1 MKICTCKYAGLCS
14 GAKSALDVAY
24 KNLNE
29 NLYMYGEVL
38 HNPTVISE
46 LKAKG
51 AKIINSINEIK
62 YLENKD
68 DIVLLIRAH
77 GVPKSVIDD
86 LKENNIRF
94 IDKTCPEV
102 KKIHDIVYEKS
113 QKGCEVIIVGNK
125 QHPEVVGIA
134 GWAVKEP
141 IIIADINEAM
151 NMIPSLEN
159 EMKEYCIVVQT
170 TYNRKKYDEI
180 EKYCKRY
187 LESAEY
193 FNTICLD
200 TENRQFEVRDLSK
213 QADAVIVI
221 GGKSSSNSNKLYK
234 IALDNCKN
242 VQFIETYKELDFTN
256 ITVDSYIVIAS
267 GASTP
272 ENVIKEVKD
281 CLHDFYCDMS
291 SPLI

>member
-1 MKICTCKYAGLCS
+1 MKIYTCKYAGLCS
-14 GAKSALDVAY
+14 GAKSAVDVAY

-38 HNPTVISE
+38 HNPTVISQ
-46 LKAKG
+46 LKSKG

-62 YLENKD
+62 NMKNKD
-68 DIVLLIRAH
+68 DIILLIRAH
-77 GVPKSVIDD
+77 GVPKSVIEE
-86 LKENNIRF
+86 LEENNIKF

-113 QKGCEVIIVGNK
+113 KNGYKVVIVGNK
-125 QHPEVVGIA
+125 SHPEVVGIA
-134 GWAVKEP
+134 GWAIKDP

-151 NMIPSLEN
+151 SILPSLE
-159 EMKEYCIVVQT
+159 EKLESYCVVVQT

-180 EKYCKRY
+180 VQYCQIFLKR
-187 LESAEY
+187 AEY
-193 FNTICLD
+193 FNTICSD

-213 QADAVIVI
+213 QADVVIVI

-234 IALDNCKN
+234 IALDNCRN
-242 VQFIETYKELDFTN
+242 VQFIETYRELNFAT
-256 ITVDSYIVIAS
+256 ISIDSFIVIAS

-272 ENVIKEVKD
+272 ESVINEVKD
-281 CLHDFYCDMS
+281 ALHDFYCDMN

>member
-1 MKICTCKYAGLCS
+1 MRIYTCKYAGLCS
-14 GAKSALDVAY
+14 GAKSAVDVAY

-38 HNPTVISE
+38 HNPTVISQ

-51 AKIINSINEIK
+51 AKIVNSINEIK
-62 YLENKD
+62 YVENKD

-77 GVPKSVIDD
+77 GVSKSVIDD
-86 LKENNIRF
+86 LKANNIKF

-102 KKIHDIVYEKS
+102 KKIHDIVYDRS
-113 QKGCEVIIVGNK
+113 QKGSEIIIVGNK

-134 GWAVKEP
+134 GWTVKDP
-141 IIIADINEAM
+141 IIIADINEAK
-151 NMIPSLEN
+151 NTIPSLQTES
-159 EMKEYCIVVQT
+159 KVYCIVVQT

-187 LESAEY
+187 LNNAEY

-200 TENRQFEVRDLSK
+200 TESRQIEVRDLSK
-213 QADAVIVI
+213 QADVVIVI

-242 VQFIETYKELDFTN
+242 VQFIETYRELDFTN
-256 ITVDSYIVIAS
+256 ITIDSFIVIAS

-272 ENVIKEVKD
+272 ESVINEVKD
-281 CLHDFYCDMS
+281 CLHDFYCDMNS
-291 SPLI
+291 LLI

>member
-1 MKICTCKYAGLCS
+1 MKIYICKYAGLCS
-14 GAKSALDVAY
+14 GAKSAVDVAY
-24 KNLNE
+24 ENLNE

-38 HNPTVISE
+38 HNPTVISQ

-51 AKIINSINEIK
+51 AKIVNSINEIK

-77 GVPKSVIDD
+77 GVSKSVIDD
-86 LKENNIRF
+86 LKENNIKF

-113 QKGCEVIIVGNK
+113 QNGSEIIIIGNK
-125 QHPEVVGIA
+125 RHPEVIGIA
-134 GWAVKEP
+134 GWAVKDP
-141 IIIADINEAM
+141 IVIADINEAM
-151 NMIPSLEN
+151 NIVPSLE
-159 EMKEYCIVVQT
+159 KKLKAYCIVVQT

-180 EKYCKRY
+180 VKYCKRY

-193 FNTICLD
+193 FNTICSD
-200 TENRQFEVRDLSK
+200 TESRQFEVRDLSK
-213 QADAVIVI
+213 QADVVIVI

-242 VQFIETYKELDFTN
+242 VQFIETYRELDFTN
-256 ITVDSYIVIAS
+256 ITIDSFIVIAS

-272 ENVIKEVKD
+272 ESVIKEVKD
-281 CLHDFYCDMS
+281 CLHDFYCDMT